1 MYLQYLPWL
10 TLVLAFVF
18 FIISYLLI
26 KKQAKKNNALALL
39 VKSLLATNE
48 QFKQQFV
55 ELHSGSIGMGKKI
68 QHLESL
74 VRKTQ
79 ENQQNLV
86 AQAPENRLYTRAV
99 KMVELGAT
107 IEELMSECELPR
119 AEAELLLN
127 LHKNNTYLLAPSYLY

>member
-26 KKQAKKNNALALL
+26 QKQAKKNHALELL
-39 VKSLLATNE
+39 VKSLLESNS

-74 VRKTQ
+74 IKKTQ

-107 IEELMSECELPR
+107 IDELMSECELPR

-127 LHKNNTYLLAPSYLY
+127 LHKK

>member
-1 MYLQYLPWL
+1 MYIQYLPWL

-18 FIISYLLI
+18 FIISVLMI
-26 KKQAKKNNALALL
+26 KKQAKKSHALEVLIKALL
-39 VKSLLATNE
+39 ASNE
-48 QFKQQFV
+48 LTKQQLV
-55 ELHSGSIGMGKKI
+55 EIHSGSIGMGKKI
-68 QHLESL
+68 QNLESL

-99 KMVELGAT
+99 KMVELGAS

-127 LHKNNTYLLAPSYLY
+127 LHKK

>member
-18 FIISYLLI
+18 FIISFLLI
-26 KKQAKKNNALALL
+26 HKQSKKNHALEVL

-48 QFKQQFV
+48 LTKQQLV
-55 ELHSGSIGMGKKI
+55 EIHSGSIGMGKKI

-99 KMVELGAT
+99 KMVQLGAT
-107 IEELMSECELPR
+107 IEELMAECELPR

-127 LHKNNTYLLAPSYLY
+127 LHKK

>member
-1 MYLQYLPWL
+1 MYIQYLPWL

-18 FIISYLLI
+18 FIISVLMV
-26 KKQAKKNNALALL
+26 KKQAKKNHALELIVKALL
-39 VKSLLATNE
+39 ASNE
-48 QFKQQFV
+48 LTKQQLV
-55 ELHSGSIGMGKKI
+55 ELHSGSIGMGKKV
-68 QHLESL
+68 QNLELL

-99 KMVELGAT
+99 KMVELGAS
-107 IEELMSECELPR
+107 IEELMAECELPR

-127 LHKNNTYLLAPSYLY
+127 LHKK

>member
-26 KKQAKKNNALALL
+26 QKLSKKNHALEVLL
-39 VKSLLATNE
+39 KSVLATNE
-48 QFKQQFV
+48 LFKQQFV
-55 ELHSGSIGMGKKI
+55 ELHSGNIGMGKKI
-68 QHLESL
+68 QKLQSSIK
-74 VRKTQ
+74 KTQ
-79 ENQQNLV
+79 ENQQDMV
-86 AQAPENRLYTRAV
+86 AQAPENRLYTRGV

-107 IEELMSECELPR
+107 IEELMDECELPR

-127 LHKNNTYLLAPSYLY
+127 LHKK

>member
-1 MYLQYLPWL
+1 MYIQYLPWL

-18 FIISYLLI
+18 FIISFLLI
-26 KKQAKKNNALALL
+26 QKQTKKNHALEVL

-48 QFKQQFV
+48 LTKQQLV
-55 ELHSGSIGMGKKI
+55 EIHSGSIGMGKKI

-99 KMVELGAT
+99 KMVQLGAT
-107 IEELMSECELPR
+107 IEELMAECELPR

-127 LHKNNTYLLAPSYLY
+127 LHKK

>member
-1 MYLQYLPWL
+1 MYMQYLPWL

-18 FIISYLLI
+18 FIICFLLI
-26 KKQAKKNNALALL
+26 HKQTKKNRALEVL
-39 VKSLLATNE
+39 VKSLLANNE
-48 QFKQQFV
+48 LTKQQLV
-55 ELHSGSIGMGKKI
+55 EIHSGSIGMGKKI
-68 QHLESL
+68 QQLESL

-99 KMVELGAT
+99 KMVQLGAT
-107 IEELMSECELPR
+107 IEELMAECELPR

-127 LHKNNTYLLAPSYLY
+127 LHKK

>member
-26 KKQAKKNNALALL
+26 QKQAKKNHALELL
-39 VKSLLATNE
+39 VKSLLESNN

-55 ELHSGSIGMGKKI
+55 ELYSGSIGMGKKI

-74 VRKTQ
+74 IKKTQ

-107 IEELMSECELPR
+107 IDELMSECELPR

-127 LHKNNTYLLAPSYLY
+127 LHKK

>member
-18 FIISYLLI
+18 FIICFLLI
-26 KKQAKKNNALALL
+26 KKQAKKTQALE
-39 VKSLLATNE
+39 SLLKSAITSNDL
-48 QFKQQFV
+48 FKQQFV
-55 ELHSGSIGMGKKI
+55 ELHSGNIGMGKKI
-68 QHLESL
+68 QQLENQI
-74 VRKTQ
+74 RKTQ
-79 ENQQNLV
+79 ENQQNMV
-86 AQAPENRLYTRAV
+86 AQAPENRLYTRGA

-127 LHKNNTYLLAPSYLY
+127 LHRKIP

>member
-18 FIISYLLI
+18 FIICFLLI
-26 KKQAKKNNALALL
+26 KKQAKKIQALE
-39 VKSLLATNE
+39 SLLKSAITSNDL
-48 QFKQQFV
+48 FKQQFV
-55 ELHSGSIGMGKKI
+55 ELHSGNIGMGKKI
-68 QHLESL
+68 QQLENQI
-74 VRKTQ
+74 RKTQ
-79 ENQQNLV
+79 ENQQNMV
-86 AQAPENRLYTRAV
+86 AQAPENRLYTRGA

-127 LHKNNTYLLAPSYLY
+127 LHRKIP

>member
-10 TLVLAFVF
+10 ALVLAFVF

-26 KKQAKKNNALALL
+26 QKQAKKTQALELL
-39 VKSLLATNE
+39 LKSVLAANE

-55 ELHSGSIGMGKKI
+55 ELHSGNVGMGKKI
-68 QHLESL
+68 QQLESKI
-74 VRKTQ
+74 RKTE
-79 ENQQNLV
+79 ENQQDMV
-86 AQAPENRLYTRAV
+86 AQAPENRLYTRGA

-127 LHKNNTYLLAPSYLY
+127 LHKKML

>member
-26 KKQAKKNNALALL
+26 QKQVKKNQALALL

-48 QFKQQFV
+48 LSKQQFV
-55 ELHSGSIGMGKKI
+55 EIHSGSIGMGKKI
-68 QHLESL
+68 QQLETL
-74 VRKTQ
+74 IKKIQ
-79 ENQQNLV
+79 ENQQNIV

-99 KMVELGAT
+99 KMVELGASLQ
-107 IEELMSECELPR
+107 ELMVECELPR
-119 AEAELLLN
+119 AEAELLVS
-127 LHKNNTYLLAPSYLY
+127 LHKK